1 MEIDQRLIPYSVYLP
16 KDLIDEMR
24 KVAKSRGASEYIRNA
39 IANAVA
45 GNNAYA
51 KGFNDGL
58 IEARDSV
65 LSNQEANSLL
75 VGKEKRPLAD
85 VLADGIKSL
94 HVK

>member
-24 KVAKSRGASEYIRNA
+24 KVAKSRGASEYIRNS
-39 IANAVA
+39 IANAIA

-51 KGFNDGL
+51 KGFNAGI
-58 IEARDSV
+58 IEARDVV
-65 LSNQEANSLL
+65 LANVDANSLL
-75 VGKEKRPLAD
+75 IGKDKRPLAD
-85 VLADGIKSL
+85 VLADSIEAL

>member
-45 GNNAYA
+45 GSNAYA
-51 KGFNDGL
+51 KGFNAGL
-58 IEARDSV
+58 IEARDVV
-65 LSNQEANSLL
+65 LANTEANSLL
-75 VGKEKRPLAD
+75 IGKDKRPLAD
-85 VLADGIKSL
+85 VLADSIEAL

>member
-45 GNNAYA
+45 GSNAYA
-51 KGFNDGL
+51 KGFNAGL
-58 IEARDSV
+58 IEARDIV
-65 LSNQEANSLL
+65 LANAEANSLL
-75 VGKEKRPLAD
+75 IGKDKRPLAD
-85 VLADGIKSL
+85 VLADAIEAL

>member
-39 IANAVA
+39 IANAIA

-51 KGFNDGL
+51 KGFNEGL
-58 IEARDSV
+58 LDARDLV
-65 LSNQEANSLL
+65 LSNPDANSLL
-75 VGKEKRPLAD
+75 IGKDKRPLAD
-85 VLADGIKSL
+85 VLADAIEEL
-94 HVK
+94 RVK